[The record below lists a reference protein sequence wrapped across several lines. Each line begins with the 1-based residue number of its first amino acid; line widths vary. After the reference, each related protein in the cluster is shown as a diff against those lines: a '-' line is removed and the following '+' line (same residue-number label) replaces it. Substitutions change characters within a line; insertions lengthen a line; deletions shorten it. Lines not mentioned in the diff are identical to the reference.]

1 VSMGWT
7 RKLVGLA
14 ASLAGLAA
22 GTAIGGDDAKVE
34 DEQSRDTASSLESTG
49 TSASG
54 PSFYVWDEDREQAQR
69 WAADLERPPALKD
82 DYFG

>member
-1 VSMGWT
+1 VS
-7 RKLVGLA
+7 LA

-22 GTAIGGDDAKVE
+22 GTAIGGDATVE
-34 DEQSRDTASSLESTG
+34 DEQSRDTASSLESAG

-54 PSFYVWDEDREQAQR
+54 PCFYVWDEDREQARR
-69 WAADLERPPALKD
+69 WASELERSPALKD

>member
-1 VSMGWT
+1 
-7 RKLVGLA
+7 VGLA

-22 GTAIGGDDAKVE
+22 GTALGGDAKLE
-34 DEQSRDTASSLESTG
+34 EERSQDTASGQESAG

-54 PSFYVWDEDREQAQR
+54 PSFYVWEEDPGQAQR
-69 WAADLERPPALKD
+69 WAKELARPPVLKD

>member
-1 VSMGWT
+1 MGWT
-7 RKLVGLA
+7 RRLVGLA

-22 GTAIGGDDAKVE
+22 GTVIGGDDVKAE
-34 DEQSRDTASSLESTG
+34 DEGRETASSLESAG

-54 PSFYVWDEDREQAQR
+54 PSFYVWEEDREQARR
-69 WAADLERPPALKD
+69 WAAELERSPPLKD

>member
-1 VSMGWT
+1 MGWT
-7 RKLVGLA
+7 RRLVGLA

-22 GTAIGGDDAKVE
+22 GTVIGGDDVKAE
-34 DEQSRDTASSLESTG
+34 DEGNRETASSLESAG

-54 PSFYVWDEDREQAQR
+54 PSFYVWEEDREQARR
-69 WAADLERPPALKD
+69 WAAELERSPALKD